1 MKAALLEA
9 IVDRGF
15 FRQQGVTL
23 IELMVV
29 VLIVGILSVFAYP
42 NYQNHVERGR
52 VSEGRVALTSAA
64 NLMERCYSTRGTY
77 ADCPALD
84 SPIMSDTGFYSV
96 DDSAADANTFTLQ
109 ATRAKATGSNQCGN
123 LTLTQSGAT
132 DVTGTA
138 PWGAGR
144 CWGK

>member
-1 MKAALLEA
+1 M
-9 IVDRGF
+9 DNGF

-23 IELMVV
+23 IELMIV
-29 VLIVGILSVFAYP
+29 VLIIGILSAIAYP
-42 NYQNHVERGR
+42 SYQDHVERGR

-77 ADCPALD
+77 ASCPALA
-84 SPIMSDTGFYSV
+84 SAITSESGFYSV
-96 DDSAADANTFTLQ
+96 DDSAADANTFTLI
-109 ATRAKATGSNQCGN
+109 ATRVKAGGGNKCGN

-132 DVTGTA
+132 GVAGTA
-138 PWGAGR
+138 PWGADR

>member
-1 MKAALLEA
+1 MRNAYSWQ
-9 IVDRGF
+9 R
-15 FRQQGVTL
+15 GVTL

-29 VLIVGILSVFAYP
+29 VLIVGIISAIAYP
-42 NYQNHVERGR
+42 SYQDHVERGR

-77 ADCPALD
+77 ANCPAL
-84 SPIMSDTGFYSV
+84 SSAILSETGFYSV
-96 DDSAADANTFTLQ
+96 DDSAAGENTFTLQ
-109 ATRAKATGSNQCGN
+109 AARQKATGSNQCGT

-132 DVTGTA
+132 GVTGTA
-138 PWGAGR
+138 PWGAAR